1 MKLLLTLLFAVASF
15 ACIAQVKTLTPG
27 QAAPDFKLE
36 NVDNKEVS
44 FKSFSDAKGYIV
56 VFTCNTCPYAKAYEQ
71 RIIELNDKY
80 ASAGFPVIAIN
91 PNDPEVSGGDSFDK
105 MKDRAKSKHYKFPYL
120 FDQGQVA
127 TNAYGARNTPHVFVV
142 EKTNTGNIV
151 QYTGAIDNDPE
162 DSNPNKIKYVEE
174 VINALNKNEKPS
186 YTVTKAIGCT
196 VKRKS

>member
-1 MKLLLTLLFAVASF
+1 MKLLLTLLFAVPLF
-15 ACIAQVKTLTPG
+15 ACTAQVKTLTPG